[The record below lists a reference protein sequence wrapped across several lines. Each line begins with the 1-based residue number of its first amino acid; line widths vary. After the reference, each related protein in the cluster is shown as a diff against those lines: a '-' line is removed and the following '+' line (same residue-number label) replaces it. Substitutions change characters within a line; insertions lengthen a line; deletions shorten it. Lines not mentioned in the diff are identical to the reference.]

1 MNREV
6 RVGLMF
12 TLSVLILGTALY
24 YVGNFQETL
33 AYRIQFSKVNGLAV
47 DSPVH
52 FNGVPIG
59 RVTKIT
65 LDVQERPDGKVPIN
79 VDIAVHR
86 SARDHIRTSTVA
98 DIKSI
103 GVLGDKYILLLT
115 DDYTAEMLEV
125 DGQIQTSDKGLDVE
139 RLLEQ
144 GTDFVTDVSQITKD
158 LKQFLTQL
166 NSKQGLIQRMV
177 GDEQFAAD
185 LIQRLD
191 KAVGQLEN
199 REGLIS
205 LLLTDPEFAARFRTE
220 FNQIAGGMNALIEKF
235 EKGDGLIPA
244 LMEDAE
250 YRDAFKAK
258 STALLDNLSGYVTR
272 VSESRGLLYRLTE
285 DEEYG
290 ERVAANIEKAT
301 FHLASILEK
310 IDQGEGSASLMINDP
325 SLYQGLYQ
333 VVYGLEH
340 SGISKWY
347 IQRKRKRG
355 AKMMDHQKPEEE
367 DAP

>member
-12 TLSVLILGTALY
+12 TLSVFILGTALY

-33 AYRIQFSKVNGLAV
+33 AYNIQFGKVNGLAV

-65 LDVQERPDGKVPIN
+65 LDVQEQPGGAVPIN
-79 VDIAVHR
+79 VEIAVHR
-86 SARDHIRTSTVA
+86 SAREHIRTSTVA
-98 DIKSI
+98 DIKSV

-115 DDYTAEMLEV
+115 DNYDTEILPV
-125 DGQIQTSDKGLDVE
+125 DGRIRTSSKGIELE

-144 GTDFVTDVSQITKD
+144 GTDFVTDVSHITKD
-158 LKQFLTQL
+158 LKSFLAQL

-177 GDEQFAAD
+177 GDEQFAND
-185 LIQRLD
+185 LILRLD

-205 LLLTDPEFAARFRTE
+205 MLLTDPEFATRFRGE
-220 FNQIAGGMNALIEKF
+220 FQEITGGMNALIAKY
-235 EKGDGLIPA
+235 EKGEGLIPT
-244 LMEDAE
+244 LMQDAE
-250 YRDAFKAK
+250 YRDAFKSK
-258 STALLDNLSGYVTR
+258 STALLDNLDGYVTR
-272 VSESRGLLYRLTE
+272 LSESRGLLYKLTE
-285 DEEYG
+285 DEAYG

-301 FHLASILEK
+301 HHLASILEK

-355 AKMMDHQKPEEE
+355 AKLIDKAQPEKE